1 MHKFTALALTAALG
15 IAATGFT
22 KPAEA
27 GVYVGVGLPVPA
39 VAPVVAYPPGVYA
52 PYYYGYGAPYYYGPG
67 FVGFGYR
74 GPAFGFRGPGVGFRG
89 PGVGFR
95 GPGVG
100 YRGAGFA
107 RGFRR

>member
-1 MHKFTALALTAALG
+1 MHKFAALALTATVG
-15 IAATGFT
+15 VAAVGYT

-39 VAPVVAYPPGVYA
+39 VVAAPVVAYPPAVYA

-67 FVGFGYR
+67 FVGFGGYR

-95 GPGVG
+95 G
-100 YRGAGFA
+100 AGFA